1 MSRHNNHFQHHYIG
15 PQPCRKSSTGLYDYH
30 SSFSAGVAY
39 SLNDKKKRV
48 VAPQT
53 KGRFSET
60 TQSINIDSRQFG
72 KLLFTEEQRR
82 TFMKGKPNMTLED
95 FSANVECSWKYL
107 TQQQRDEYWR
117 RAAYIAQT
125 GCQAQKIMDNL
136 KALSRHVPFIE
147 ESTIRQITDERWDRM
162 TVERRAPWI
171 EKSFA
176 DQRKYFV
183 ERKLYVEAMEER
195 EKYFAELGYQ
205 Y

>member
-1 MSRHNNHFQHHYIG
+1 
-15 PQPCRKSSTGLYDYH
+15 
-30 SSFSAGVAY
+30 
-39 SLNDKKKRV
+39 
-48 VAPQT
+48 
-53 KGRFSET
+53 
-60 TQSINIDSRQFG
+60 
-72 KLLFTEEQRR
+72 
-82 TFMKGKPNMTLED
+82 MKE
-95 FSANVECSWKYL
+95 
-107 TQQQRDEYWR
+107 
-117 RAAYIAQT
+117 
-125 GCQAQKIMDNL
+125 
-136 KALSRHVPFIE
+136 ALSRHVPFIE